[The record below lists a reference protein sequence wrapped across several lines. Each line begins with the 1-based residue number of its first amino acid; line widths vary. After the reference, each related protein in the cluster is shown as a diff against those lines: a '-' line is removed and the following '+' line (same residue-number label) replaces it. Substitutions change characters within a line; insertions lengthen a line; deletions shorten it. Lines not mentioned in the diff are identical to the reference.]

1 MKILYIVPTTP
12 FPPTY
17 GAQLRELAIGRLLRK
32 CGKVTLVFM
41 ADDDPAQALELAR
54 ADFDDVVAL
63 ARVES
68 PARHGI
74 APRLA
79 GAAKKLWP
87 GYFGQTLH
95 PDQLARFRRALPRHD
110 VAWYHTLMATDW
122 LGVRSMRRAV
132 VDMDDLM
139 HCKFA
144 MDAALERGRRRLRAR
159 WWAVKW
165 RRREMTVLR
174 KFGVICACSDADKR
188 ILGGHDRI
196 HVVPNGFDRPEREPV
211 WQPRTARRL
220 GFIGPLCYEPNYDA
234 VAWFRDAIWPLVVR
248 DVPDARLRVV
258 GKLPE
263 DRPPLDH
270 PGFDLLGYVNDPAGE
285 IATWSAMV
293 VPLRIGVGTRIKII
307 EAFSRKCP
315 VISTSIGAYG
325 NEAEHGR
332 HLLLADR
339 PDEFAR
345 ACVRLLQRP
354 DSAAPMAEEAW
365 RLFVSRYTWDSIGG
379 RVEAAL
385 DDCLRQPL
393 CCR

>member
-1 MKILYIVPTTP
+1 MRILYAVPTTP
-12 FPPTY
+12 YPPTY
-17 GAQLRELAIGRLLRK
+17 GAQLREVAIGRLLRK

-41 ADDDPAQALELAR
+41 ADDDPSEPLELAR

-63 ARVES
+63 RREPAPVPHGLADRAIRAAR
-68 PARHGI
+68 R
-74 APRLA
+74 
-79 GAAKKLWP
+79 LWP
-87 GYFGQTLH
+87 TWFGRTLQD
-95 PDQLARFRRALPRHD
+95 DQLARFRRLLPRHD
-110 VAWYHTLMATDW
+110 VAWYHTLTATDW
-122 LGVRSMRRAV
+122 LGIRSMRRAV

-144 MDAALERGRRRLRAR
+144 MDAALERGRQRQWAR
-159 WWAVKW
+159 WWSLKW

-188 ILGGHDRI
+188 HLGGHDRI
-196 HVVPNGFDRPEREPV
+196 HVVPNGFYAPEQEPV

-220 GFIGPLCYEPNYDA
+220 GFIGTLCYEPNYDA
-234 VAWFRDAIWPLVVR
+234 VAWFRDSIWPLVVR
-248 DVPDARLRVV
+248 DVPDARLRVI
-258 GKLPE
+258 GKLPP
-263 DRPPLDH
+263 DRPRLDH
-270 PGFDLLGYVNDPAGE
+270 PGFDVLGYVEDAADE

-339 PDEFAR
+339 PEEFAR
-345 ACVRLLQRP
+345 ACVQLLRRP
-354 DSAAPMAEEAW
+354 DSPAPMVEDAW
-365 RLFVSRYTWDSIGG
+365 RLFVEKYTWESIGV
-379 RVEAAL
+379 RVEAAVH
-385 DDCLRQPL
+385 
-393 CCR
+393 CCFEA